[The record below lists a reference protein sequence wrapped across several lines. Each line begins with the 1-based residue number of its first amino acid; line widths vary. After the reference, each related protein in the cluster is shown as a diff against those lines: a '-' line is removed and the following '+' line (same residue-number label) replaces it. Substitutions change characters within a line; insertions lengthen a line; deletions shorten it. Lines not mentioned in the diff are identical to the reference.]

1 MDIFFFIG
9 IAILVGFVGGR
20 LSHKIKFPSV
30 VGYLIAGLI
39 LGPSF
44 LNFLHPQVLDKL
56 VVFNDLALSIIAFI
70 IGSELNL
77 SNLKKLGKGIITII
91 FSESFS
97 AFFLVTLGVYLL
109 TKKLYL
115 ALILGAIAPA
125 SAPAGT
131 AVVLQEYKAKG
142 PLTQALYAVVGFD
155 DGLGI
160 IIFAFACTI
169 AKLIMGKSP
178 QVMEEAIKGPILEI
192 TGSLVLGA
200 GLGFLLGFFV
210 RRLRRR
216 EDILALSLATIFI
229 LTGISKFFHFSLIL
243 SNLTLGMIFAN
254 FFLFA
259 NRRVQEVL
267 SSIASPIYIIFFVMA
282 GAHLN
287 IKLLPAMGILGL
299 VYILCRTVGLVGG
312 ASLGATI
319 SKSPHVVRKYL
330 GWGILSQAGVAI
342 GLAMLVVTE
351 FPSLGIEGKNLA
363 LTVINTIAAT
373 TIVFEILGP
382 IGVKYAITKA
392 GEIRNLK

>member
-9 IAILVGFVGGR
+9 VAVLVGFAGGK

-44 LNFLHPQVLDKL
+44 LNLLHPQVLDKL

-70 IGSELNL
+70 IGSELNF

-160 IIFAFACTI
+160 IIFAFASAV
-169 AKLIMGKSP
+169 AKLIMGKS
-178 QVMEEAIKGPILEI
+178 VGIMEEAIKGPILEI

-200 GLGFLLGFFV
+200 VLGFLLGFFV
-210 RRLRRR
+210 RRLRRK

-299 VYILCRTVGLVGG
+299 VYILCRTAGLVAG

-319 SKSPHVVRKYL
+319 SKSPSVIRKYL

-351 FPSLGIEGKNLA
+351 FPSLGVEGKNLA
-363 LTVINTIAAT
+363 LKVINTIAAT

-392 GEIRNLK
+392 GEIHNLK

>member
-9 IAILVGFVGGR
+9 VAVLVGFAGGK

-44 LNFLHPQVLDKL
+44 LNLLHPQVLDKL

-160 IIFAFACTI
+160 IIFAFASAI
-169 AKLIMGKSP
+169 AKLIMGKS
-178 QVMEEAIKGPILEI
+178 VGIMEEAIKGPILEI
-192 TGSLVLGA
+192 TGSLALGA
-200 GLGFLLGFFV
+200 MLGFLLGFFV
-210 RRLRRR
+210 RRLRRK

-229 LTGISKFFHFSLIL
+229 LTGVSKFFHFSLIL

-267 SSIASPIYIIFFVMA
+267 SSIASPIYIIFFVIA
-282 GAHLN
+282 GAHLD

-299 VYILCRTVGLVGG
+299 IYILCRTIGLVGG

-319 SKSPHVVRKYL
+319 SKSPYVVRKYL

-351 FPSLGIEGKNLA
+351 FPSLGMEGRNLA
-363 LTVINTIAAT
+363 LKVINTIAAT

-392 GEIRNLK
+392 GEIHGLK

>member
-9 IAILVGFVGGR
+9 VAVLVGFAGGK

-44 LNFLHPQVLDKL
+44 LNLLHPQVLDKL

-97 AFFLVTLGVYLL
+97 AFYLVTLGVYLL

-160 IIFAFACTI
+160 IIFAFASAI
-169 AKLIMGKSP
+169 AKLIMGKS
-178 QVMEEAIKGPILEI
+178 VGIMEEAIKGPILEI
-192 TGSLVLGA
+192 TGSLALGA
-200 GLGFLLGFFV
+200 MLGFLLGFFV
-210 RRLRRR
+210 RRLRRK

-229 LTGISKFFHFSLIL
+229 LTGVSKFFHFSLIL

-267 SSIASPIYIIFFVMA
+267 SSIASPIYIIFFVIA
-282 GAHLN
+282 GAHLD

-299 VYILCRTVGLVGG
+299 IYILCRTIGLVGG

-319 SKSPHVVRKYL
+319 SKSPYVVRKYL

-351 FPSLGIEGKNLA
+351 FPSLGMEGRNLA
-363 LTVINTIAAT
+363 LKVINTIAAT

-392 GEIRNLK
+392 GEIHGLK

>member
-9 IAILVGFVGGR
+9 VAVLVGFTGGK

-39 LGPSF
+39 LGPSL
-44 LNFLHPQVLDKL
+44 LNLLHPQVLDKL

-160 IIFAFACTI
+160 IIFAFASAI
-169 AKLIMGKSP
+169 AKLIMGKSAGI
-178 QVMEEAIKGPILEI
+178 MEEAIKGPLLEI
-192 TGSLVLGA
+192 TGSLALGA

-216 EDILALSLATIFI
+216 EDILTLSLATIFI
-229 LTGISKFFHFSLIL
+229 LTGISKFLHFSLIL

-282 GAHLN
+282 GAHLD

-299 VYILCRTVGLVGG
+299 VYILSRTVGKIAG

-319 SKSPHVVRKYL
+319 SKSPYVVRKYL

-351 FPSLGIEGKNLA
+351 FPSLGIEGKDLA
-363 LTVINTIAAT
+363 LKVINTIAAT

-392 GEIRNLK
+392 GEVRSLK

>member
-9 IAILVGFVGGR
+9 VAVLVGFVGGK

-44 LNFLHPQVLDKL
+44 LNLLHPQVLDKL

-160 IIFAFACTI
+160 IIFAFASAV
-169 AKLIMGKSP
+169 AKLIMGKS
-178 QVMEEAIKGPILEI
+178 VGIMEEAIKGPILEI
-192 TGSLVLGA
+192 TGSLALGTV
-200 GLGFLLGFFV
+200 LGFLLGFFV
-210 RRLRRR
+210 RRLRRK

-282 GAHLN
+282 GAHLD

-299 VYILCRTVGLVGG
+299 VYILCRTAGLVAG

-319 SKSPHVVRKYL
+319 SKSPSVIRKYL

-351 FPSLGIEGKNLA
+351 FPSLGVEGKNLA
-363 LTVINTIAAT
+363 LKVINTIAAT

-392 GEIRNLK
+392 GEIHVLK